1 MLNTPIKPML
11 LHKSDSPPSGNLVHQ
26 LKFDGFRCLLHY
38 DQGQVRL
45 FTRHQNECTIQ
56 FPEIQPNLN
65 CSNAI
70 IDGEMIVM
78 DGVKPC
84 WESVM
89 KRFNTTKPI
98 SIKYLMSVLPAHF
111 VAFDIIY
118 VNNQSVVSMPL
129 IDRLNLLETIVEPS
143 NSISICPSSS
153 DGQQL
158 FNRVKELGLEG
169 VCSKSL
175 NSRYLL
181 DTRSD
186 HWLKTKAYMYE
197 TVTITGIKKD
207 EFACSLVKDGK
218 YIGTMEFASKEAR
231 SKLYQRSKGLISSE
245 TNDWRYLQPKIQ
257 CKVKFQC
264 YTKSGFMRSPSFVE
278 FVS

>member
-11 LHKSDSPPSGNLVHQ
+11 LHKSDSPPSGDLIHQ

-45 FTRHQNECTIQ
+45 FTRHQNECTTQ
-56 FPEIQPNLN
+56 FPEIIPNLN

-78 DGVKPC
+78 DGIKPC

-98 SIKYLMSVLPAHF
+98 SIKHLMSNMPAHF

-118 VNNQSVVSMPL
+118 INNQNVVSIPL
-129 IDRLNLLETIVEPS
+129 IDRLNLLDSIVEPS
-143 NSISICPSSS
+143 NSISVCPSSS

-169 VCSKSL
+169 ICSKKL

-197 TVTITGIKKD
+197 TVNITGIRKN
-207 EFACSLVKDGK
+207 EFACSLSKDGE
-218 YIGTMEFASKEAR
+218 YVGTLEFANKDAR
-231 SKLYQRSKGLISSE
+231 SKLYKRSKTLMVSE
-245 TNDWRYLQPKIQ
+245 TDEWKYIRPEIK

-264 YTKSGFMRSPSFVE
+264 YTKSGLMRSPSFVE

>member
-11 LHKSDSPPSGNLVHQ
+11 LHKSDSPPSGDLIHQ

-38 DQGQVRL
+38 DQGHIRL

-56 FPEIQPNLN
+56 FPEIIPKLN

-78 DGVKPC
+78 DGLKPC

-89 KRFNTTKPI
+89 QRFNTTKPI
-98 SIKYLMSVLPAHF
+98 SIKHLMSNMPAHF

-118 VNNQSVVSMPL
+118 FNNQSVVSMPL
-129 IDRLNLLETIVEPS
+129 IDRLKLLESIVEPS

-169 VCSKSL
+169 ICSKKL
-175 NSRYLL
+175 NSPYLL

-186 HWLKTKAYMYE
+186 LWLKTKAYMYE
-197 TVTITGIKKD
+197 TVSITGIRMD
-207 EFACSLVKDGK
+207 EFACSLSKNGQYV
-218 YIGTMEFASKEAR
+218 GTMEFASKEAR
-231 SKLYQRSKGLISSE
+231 AKLYQRSKQLIVNES
-245 TNDWRYLQPKIQ
+245 NDWRYVKPEIQ

-264 YTKSGFMRSPSFVE
+264 YTKSGLMRSPSFVE

>member
-11 LHKSDSPPSGNLVHQ
+11 LQKSDSPPSGNLIHQ

-38 DQGQVRL
+38 DQGQIRL
-45 FTRHQNECTIQ
+45 FTRHQNECTTQ
-56 FPEIQPNLN
+56 FPEIQPDLN
-65 CSNAI
+65 CSSAI

-78 DGVKPC
+78 DGIKPC

-89 KRFNTTKPI
+89 KRFQTTKPI
-98 SIKYLMSVLPAHF
+98 SIKHLMSTIPAHF

-118 VNNQSVVSMPL
+118 VNNQSTVSMPL
-129 IDRLNLLETIVEPS
+129 IDRLNLLESIVEPS

-169 VCSKSL
+169 ICSKSL

-186 HWLKTKAYMYE
+186 HWLKTKVYMYE
-197 TVTITGIKKD
+197 TVTVTGIKKS
-207 EFACSLVKDGK
+207 EFACSLSKDGD
-218 YIGTMEFASKEAR
+218 YVGTMEFVNKEAR
-231 SKLYQRSKGLISSE
+231 AKLHQRSKSLIVNES
-245 TNDWRYLQPKIQ
+245 NDWRYVKPEIQ

-264 YTKSGFMRSPSFVE
+264 YTKSGLMRSPSFVE
-278 FVS
+278 FVL

>member
-11 LHKSDSPPSGNLVHQ
+11 LHKSDNPPSGDLIHQ

-45 FTRHQNECTIQ
+45 FTRHQNECSNQ
-56 FPEIQPNLN
+56 FPEIVPNLN
-65 CSNAI
+65 CTNAI

-78 DGVKPC
+78 DGLKPC

-89 KRFNTTKPI
+89 QRFQTTKPI
-98 SIKYLMSVLPAHF
+98 SVKHLMSTMPAHF

-118 VNNQSVVSMPL
+118 VNNQSVVSVPL
-129 IDRLNLLETIVEPS
+129 IDRLELLDSIVQPS

-169 VCSKSL
+169 ICSKKL

-197 TVTITGIKKD
+197 TVTITGIRNS
-207 EFACSLVKDGK
+207 EFACSLSEDGK
-218 YIGTMEFASKEAR
+218 YVGTMEFASKDAR
-231 SKLYQRSKGLISSE
+231 SKLYKRSKSLIVNESD
-245 TNDWRYLQPKIQ
+245 DWTYLRPEIQ

-264 YTKSGFMRSPSFVE
+264 YTKSGLMRSPSFVE
-278 FVS
+278 FVQ